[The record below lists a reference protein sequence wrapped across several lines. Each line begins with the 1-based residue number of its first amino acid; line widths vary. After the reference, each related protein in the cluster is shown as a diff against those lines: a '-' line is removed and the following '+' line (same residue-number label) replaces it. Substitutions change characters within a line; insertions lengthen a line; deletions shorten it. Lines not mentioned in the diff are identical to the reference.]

1 MAGKNLYYSNR
12 HTKEVSLGPVIFGL
26 FTILLLA
33 IFEPILYYF
42 GGWLSGIILKA
53 CIGETFAGGLN
64 TLFNV
69 SYFTPEFLPTMCG
82 ILSVIGKFFYSVS
95 VGGKKE
101 D

>member
-1 MAGKNLYYSNR
+1 MKR
-12 HTKEVSLGPVIFGL
+12 KELSLGTIAFIFISIIVFSIFVPVF
-26 FTILLLA
+26 
-33 IFEPILYYF
+33 YYF
-42 GGWLSGIILKA
+42 GGWIAGWIISV

-95 VGGKKE
+95 IGGKKG

>member
-1 MAGKNLYYSNR
+1 MAIKNPYYNKS
-12 HTKEVSLGPVIFGL
+12 TKELSLGIIVFIFISIIVFSIFVPV
-26 FTILLLA
+26 
-33 IFEPILYYF
+33 LYYF
-42 GGWLSGIILKA
+42 GGWIAGWMISI
-53 CIGETFAGGLN
+53 CIGETFADGLN

-95 VGGKKE
+95 VGGKKG